1 MIELMEAL
9 AEDRERAFEAA
20 YTRDIYGA
28 QLSRRSF
35 VRAGGVLAVGLG
47 LFRGSVANAAVNP
60 AVNPDL
66 RTVDASSPESWIE
79 IRPDNTVLFRT
90 GKSDFGQGTIYTAYR
105 QIVAEELD
113 MPFEAIT
120 TVVSAD
126 TDLTPDGSG
135 TFDLLG
141 GGSPNIRKVAAYTR
155 QALLQLASERLGV
168 PKERLTVAD
177 GVVSGGGKH
186 VTYGELVKDQNLKL
200 TIPVKGQLTSIM
212 GLRVDGNPPLKPVS
226 SYKIIGKSYKN
237 SAVVSKVTCQEQWV
251 TNVKLPG
258 MLHARP
264 VHPATVGSR
273 LISAGTVDA
282 KKYPNAQVVV
292 IGDLVAVVAP
302 TEWETV
308 QARWQVEK
316 ETKWTEWKGLP
327 GNAKLYEHLR
337 KEVDW
342 TLVPAQR
349 SHRSGGDVAAGMKGA
364 AKTLKATYELPY
376 MKHAPIG
383 PTVAV
388 GDYRPDGTVTVHSHT
403 QNAQAL
409 RGELAMM
416 LGVPAEKVIVKT
428 YAGAGHYGRSNGGNA
443 GAEDEAVLL
452 SKKLG
457 KPVRVQWM
465 RDDDMQWSTQSPA
478 AFSDVRLGLDAN
490 GHMVAYEVHHYM
502 PAGQDDRPIGAVL
515 AGLPTMPAPSEK
527 GGMLG
532 GIGNGS
538 ADLWLYE
545 RVPNLEE
552 RCHGGYQVGQQKS
565 PLAIGLRDHSMRTPT
580 QYQQNYPRE
589 CAINEAAA
597 LAGKDPLEFRLE
609 HAKDPR
615 LIAALERL
623 KAESGWESRPSPQAK
638 AVSTGSAVVHGRGVS
653 AMFRGGA
660 YWACAC
666 EVAVTPE
673 TGAVKVEK
681 YTIVVDP
688 GIVVNPE
695 QLKRQVEGG
704 AVMGISET
712 LHEEVAF
719 NEGAVTSADWNSYP
733 ILKMGE
739 IPEIKVVMIHR
750 PEVGAYGQGS
760 EAANALAAPAIVA
773 AVHDATGKSIRRL
786 PLRAEYVKA
795 TIQA

>member
-1 MIELMEAL
+1 MTAKAGL
-9 AEDRERAFEAA
+9 ANAQPEQYA
-20 YTRDIYGA
+20 RDIFGA
-28 QLSRRSF
+28 QLNRRGF
-35 VRAGGVLAVGLG
+35 LRAGGVLAVGFG
-47 LFRGSVANAAVNP
+47 LSRNGTARAAVS
-60 AVNPDL
+60 PDL
-66 RTVDASSPESWIE
+66 KTVDASSPGSWIE

-126 TDLTPDGSG
+126 TDVTPDGSG
-135 TFDLLG
+135 TFDLLDG
-141 GGSPNIRKVAAYTR
+141 GTPNIRKVAAYTR

-168 PKERLTVAD
+168 PTTQLTVSD
-177 GVVSGGGKH
+177 GVVSGGGKR
-186 VTYGELVKDQNLKL
+186 VSYGELVKDQNLKL
-200 TIPVKGQLTSIM
+200 TIPVKGELTSIM
-212 GLRVDGNPPLKPVS
+212 GLSVDGNPPLKPAS

-237 SAVVSKVTCQEQWV
+237 SAVVAKVTCQEQWV

-258 MLHARP
+258 MVHARM
-264 VHPATVGSR
+264 VHPATLGSR
-273 LISAGTVDA
+273 LISAGKVDA

-302 TEWETV
+302 TEWEAT
-308 QARWQVEK
+308 QARWQVAAD
-316 ETKWTEWKGLP
+316 TKWSEWKGLP

-342 TLVPAQR
+342 TRVPAAKSR
-349 SHRSGGDVAAGMKGA
+349 KSGGDVPAGMKGA
-364 AKTLKATYELPY
+364 AKTLKASYELPY

-388 GDYRPDGTVTVHSHT
+388 GDYRPDGMVTVHSHT

-409 RGELAMM
+409 RGQLAMM
-416 LGVPAEKVIVKT
+416 LDVPLEKVVVKT

-443 GAEDEAVLL
+443 GAEDEAALL

-465 RDDDMQWSTQSPA
+465 RDDDMQWSTSSPA
-478 AFSDVRLGLDAN
+478 AFSDVTIGLDAQ
-490 GHMVAYEVHHYM
+490 GRIAAYEVHHYM

-515 AGLPTMPAPSEK
+515 AGLKTMPAPSEK
-527 GGMLG
+527 GGFF
-532 GIGNGS
+532 GIANGP
-538 ADLWLYE
+538 ADHWLYE
-545 RVPNLEE
+545 TVSNLEE
-552 RCHGGYQVGQQKS
+552 RCHGGYQVGQEKS

-580 QYQQNYPRE
+580 QYQQNCPRE
-589 CAINEAAA
+589 CAISEAAA
-597 LAGKDPLEFRLE
+597 LAGKDPLDFRLE

-615 LIAALERL
+615 LIEALKRL
-623 KAESGWESRPSPQAK
+623 KIESGWESRPSPQVK
-638 AVSTGSAVVHGRGVS
+638 AASTGSAVVRGRGVS
-653 AMFRGGA
+653 TMFRGGA

-666 EVAVTPE
+666 EVAVTPA

-704 AVMGISET
+704 AVMGISEA
-712 LHEEVAF
+712 LYEEVAF
-719 NEGAVTSADWNSYP
+719 DEGAITSDNWNSYP

-739 IPEIKVVMIHR
+739 APEIKVVLIHR
-750 PEVGAYGQGS
+750 PEVEGFGQGS

-773 AVHDATGKSIRRL
+773 AVHDATGKVIRRL
-786 PLRAEYVKA
+786 PLRADYVKA
-795 TIQA
+795 TMQV